1 MSKYTTEVRYIC
13 ESYAGLKKSVGFDEI
28 DSVIDIAIPLVFSF
42 DFPIFDEAYRN
53 VLCKKILMHYYTRE
67 IGAETVGLWKLWLRD
82 RMNEIMPYY
91 NRLYES
97 EKIKFDPMIDTEV
110 TTTSKRENENTG
122 DEEVSDIRDVTQNS
136 EDETESTSSNSG
148 SSESSV
154 TSAGNNTGR
163 DLYSDTPQGALT
175 GVENETYLTNA
186 RKKIE
191 SQSKT
196 DNSNSSGSSSSTV
209 SGTNVSE
216 STTSESRAVNSNKKF
231 NSTEDYVQT
240 ISGKHG
246 GVSYSKLLREFRET
260 FLNIDRMI
268 IEDLS
273 DLFLNLW

>member
-13 ESYAGLKKSVGFDEI
+13 ESYAGLKHSVGFDEI
-28 DSVIDIAIPLVFSF
+28 DSVIDSAIPLVFSF

-67 IGAETVGLWKLWLRD
+67 IGAETVGLWKLWLRA

-154 TSAGNNTGR
+154 TSTGNNTGR

-191 SQSKT
+191 SQNKT
-196 DNSNSSGSSSSTV
+196 DNSNSSGSSSGTV